1 MKQAPKEIVTADE
14 IIDYIRDRKVSEEAA
29 YGIKLLRRAA
39 ETIAWQDHV
48 MRDAPEAPESTAGE
62 DLGHDAQPFHD
73 ETLEQVALALG
84 ADFYEK
90 HPETYSLHDVLEHIK
105 EMHQTVAIL
114 NTSNLQLQQTLDEID
129 NQSRAVSYGDNTLS
143 YGEDQACASTDD
155 TAQRHTWMKDVTNF
169 AHKVYGY
176 TMAEVGTGAY
186 ELRKTAEDLIAR
198 SPAN

>member
-39 ETIAWQDHV
+39 ETIAWQTNVIDTV
-48 MRDAPEAPESTAGE
+48 PETPETTAGE
-62 DLGHDAQPFHD
+62 DPDQDAQPFHD

-90 HPETYSLHDVLEHIK
+90 YPDTYSLHDVLEHIK

-129 NQSRAVSYGDNTLS
+129 DQNRAVS
-143 YGEDQACASTDD
+143 YGEDQACGSTED
-155 TAQRHTWMKDVTNF
+155 TAQSHQWMKDVTNF

-176 TMAEVGTGAY
+176 TMADVGTGAY
-186 ELRKTAEDLIAR
+186 ELRKTAEDLISR
-198 SPAN
+198 SPVN

>member
-39 ETIAWQDHV
+39 ETIAWQDNV
-48 MRDAPEAPESTAGE
+48 ISTVPEAPETTAGE
-62 DLGHDAQPFHD
+62 DPDQDDQPFHD

-90 HPETYSLHDVLEHIK
+90 YPETYSLHDVLEHIK

-114 NTSNLQLQQTLDEID
+114 NTSNLQLQETLDEID
-129 NQSRAVSYGDNTLS
+129 DQNRAVSYA
-143 YGEDQACASTDD
+143 EDSKACASTED
-155 TAQRHTWMKDVTNF
+155 TAQRYQWMKDITNF
-169 AHKVYGY
+169 AHKVHGY
-176 TMAEVGTGAY
+176 AMADHNGGSTT
-186 ELRKTAEDLIAR
+186 LREMAEDLIAR

>member
-39 ETIAWQDHV
+39 ETIAWQNNV
-48 MRDAPEAPESTAGE
+48 ISTVPESTETTAGE
-62 DLGHDAQPFHD
+62 DTDQHDQPFHD

-90 HPETYSLHDVLEHIK
+90 YPETYSLHDVLEHIK

-129 NQSRAVSYGDNTLS
+129 DQNRAVSYA
-143 YGEDQACASTDD
+143 EDSKACASTED
-155 TAQRHTWMKDVTNF
+155 TAQRYQWMKDITNF
-169 AHKVYGY
+169 AHKVHGY
-176 TMAEVGTGAY
+176 AMADHSGGSIT
-186 ELRKTAEDLIAR
+186 LRDMAEDLIAR
-198 SPAN
+198 SPVN

>member
-39 ETIAWQDHV
+39 ETIAWQNNV
-48 MRDAPEAPESTAGE
+48 ISTVPEAPETTAGE
-62 DLGHDAQPFHD
+62 DPDQDAQPFHD

-90 HPETYSLHDVLEHIK
+90 YPETYSLHDVLEHIK

-129 NQSRAVSYGDNTLS
+129 DQNRAVSYA
-143 YGEDQACASTDD
+143 EDQACASTDD
-155 TAQRHTWMKDVTNF
+155 TAQRYQWMKEITNF

-176 TMAEVGTGAY
+176 TMADVGTGAY

>member
-39 ETIAWQDHV
+39 ETIAWQNNV
-48 MRDAPEAPESTAGE
+48 ISTVPEGPETTAGE
-62 DLGHDAQPFHD
+62 DPDQDAQPFHD

-90 HPETYSLHDVLEHIK
+90 YPETYSLHDVLEHIK

-129 NQSRAVSYGDNTLS
+129 DQNRAVSYA
-143 YGEDQACASTDD
+143 EDQKVCASTDD
-155 TAQRHTWMKDVTNF
+155 TAQRHQWMKDITNF
-169 AHKVYGY
+169 THKVYGY
-176 TMAEVGTGAY
+176 TMADVGAGAY
-186 ELRKTAEDLIAR
+186 ELRKTAEELIAR
-198 SPAN
+198 SPVN

>member
-39 ETIAWQDHV
+39 ETIAWQDNV
-48 MRDAPEAPESTAGE
+48 ISTVPEAPETTAGE
-62 DLGHDAQPFHD
+62 DPDQDDQPFHD

-90 HPETYSLHDVLEHIK
+90 YPETYSLHDVLEHIK
-105 EMHQTVAIL
+105 EMDQTVAIL

-129 NQSRAVSYGDNTLS
+129 DQNRAVSYA
-143 YGEDQACASTDD
+143 EDQKVCASTED
-155 TAQRHTWMKDVTNF
+155 TAQRYQWMKDVTNF

-176 TMAEVGTGAY
+176 TMADVGAGAY
-186 ELRKTAEDLIAR
+186 ELRKTAEELIAR

>member
-39 ETIAWQDHV
+39 ETIAWQNQQ
-48 MRDAPEAPESTAGE
+48 
-62 DLGHDAQPFHD
+62 LGNVQKQTVAAADDDQPPHD

-90 HPETYSLHDVLEHIK
+90 HPDLYSLHDVLEHIK

-129 NQSRAVSYGDNTLS
+129 DQNRAVSYA
-143 YGEDQACASTDD
+143 EDQACASTDD
-155 TAQRHTWMKDVTNF
+155 TAQRYQWMKDITNF

-176 TMAEVGTGAY
+176 TMADVGTGAY
-186 ELRKTAEDLIAR
+186 ELRKTAEELIAR

>member
-39 ETIAWQDHV
+39 ETIAWQTNV
-48 MRDAPEAPESTAGE
+48 ISTVPEATETTAGE
-62 DLGHDAQPFHD
+62 DSDQDDQPFHD

-90 HPETYSLHDVLEHIK
+90 YPETYSLHDVLEHIK

-129 NQSRAVSYGDNTLS
+129 DQNRAVSYA
-143 YGEDQACASTDD
+143 EDQKVCASTED
-155 TAQRHTWMKDVTNF
+155 TAQRYQWMKDVTNF
-169 AHKVYGY
+169 AHKVHGY
-176 TMAEVGTGAY
+176 AMADHNWGSTT
-186 ELRKTAEDLIAR
+186 LRDMAEDLIAR

>member
-39 ETIAWQDHV
+39 ETIAWQNNV
-48 MRDAPEAPESTAGE
+48 ISTVPEAPETTAGE
-62 DLGHDAQPFHD
+62 DPDQDAQPFHD

-90 HPETYSLHDVLEHIK
+90 YPETYSLHDVLEHIK

-129 NQSRAVSYGDNTLS
+129 DQNRAVSYA
-143 YGEDQACASTDD
+143 EDSKACASTDD
-155 TAQRHTWMKDVTNF
+155 TAQRYQWMKDITNF
-169 AHKVYGY
+169 THKVHGY
-176 TMAEVGTGAY
+176 AMADHNGGSTT
-186 ELRKTAEDLIAR
+186 LRDMAEDLIAR

>member
-39 ETIAWQDHV
+39 ETIAWQNNV
-48 MRDAPEAPESTAGE
+48 ISTVPEATEITAGE
-62 DLGHDAQPFHD
+62 DPGEDAQPFHD

-90 HPETYSLHDVLEHIK
+90 YPETYSLHDVLEHIK

-129 NQSRAVSYGDNTLS
+129 DQNRAVSYA
-143 YGEDQACASTDD
+143 EDQACASTDD
-155 TAQRHTWMKDVTNF
+155 TAQRHQWMKDVTNF

-176 TMAEVGTGAY
+176 TMADVGTGAY
-186 ELRKTAEDLIAR
+186 ELRKTAEDLISR
-198 SPAN
+198 SPVN